1 MIALRGMYI
10 NRWILLVVALQI
22 QLLLLVQLA
31 GVDGGSDARRA
42 IAEHRQG
49 IDIDIV
55 IDKDDG
61 MLRLFDEADDLCVG
75 IEYLSIVED
84 AFHWDFLTKPQNKT
98 PDNPSRSS
106 GIYDNFAIHK
116 WGKGS

>member
-31 GVDGGSDARRA
+31 GVDGGSDARRT

-61 MLRLFDEADDLCVG
+61 ILRLFDEIYNLHVG
-75 IEYLSIVED
+75 IED
-84 AFHWDFLTKPQNKT
+84 LTIEENT
-98 PDNPSRSS
+98 F
-106 GIYDNFAIHK
+106 Y
-116 WGKGS
+116 WG

>member
-1 MIALRGMYI
+1 M
-10 NRWILLVVALQI
+10 VVALQI

-31 GVDGGSDARRA
+31 GVDGGSDARRT

-61 MLRLFDEADDLCVG
+61 MLRLFDEVDDLCVG
-75 IEYLSIVED
+75 IEYLSVVED
-84 AFHWDFLTKPQNKT
+84 AFHW
-98 PDNPSRSS
+98 
-106 GIYDNFAIHK
+106 G
-116 WGKGS
+116 